1 VAFRFVA
8 GNEHSD
14 HDTVS
19 VFRKRFLVQIADL
32 FVEVLKLAR
41 TIEMLKMGTVALDDT
56 TIQGNVS
63 RHRALSYGHAKKL
76 RTA

>member
-1 VAFRFVA
+1 
-8 GNEHSD
+8 
-14 HDTVS
+14 
-19 VFRKRFLVQIADL
+19 
-32 FVEVLKLAR
+32 VLKLAG